1 VTVTQAA
8 FDDAVHVQLDC
19 VVTVIV
25 PVLADGD
32 AVTAVGVNENVH
44 GPPGCVIVNV
54 SPPIVSVPVRE
65 APVLA
70 VTP

>member
-1 VTVTQAA
+1 MTVTHAA
-8 FDDAVHVQLDC
+8 VDDDVHVQLDC

-25 PVLADGD
+25 PVLPDGD
-32 AVTAVGVNENVH
+32 AVTAVGANENVH

-54 SPPIVSVPVRE
+54 CPPIVSVPVRA